1 MSSMSSEKGRDTGHD
16 PAPLAGTTA
25 AAYAARFAQLRARF
39 LRTHPWDWG
48 GFVGWL
54 LAQRSALR
62 AASWRQYRAAV
73 KWALGQ
79 AQQLPDPQRQHLTAA
94 LDTPAP
100 ARPRL
105 PLRTSARK
113 ARALRLPELDRL
125 ADRLLG
131 SSGRWDGLTARWLWW
146 GMLTGLRPIEWRD
159 ARLQQQ
165 GSAVRLRVRN
175 AKHSQGRAHGEWRT
189 VQLTVQPEETAAL
202 VQFLAAVQADFP
214 TAYTGCR
221 LALYRAASRLWPRR
235 QQRPSLY
242 TGRHQFSANA
252 KAAGLSPVQIAAL
265 MGHAV
270 TATHQVHYGKRRSG
284 HRDLLYAQADAQ
296 DVARVR
302 VSPPGAWAAR
312 RLSDGTGPPEVGA
325 AAAAPGL
332 D

>member
-1 MSSMSSEKGRDTGHD
+1 MTD
-16 PAPLAGTTA
+16 TA
-25 AAYAARFAQLRARF
+25 AAYAARFAQLRTRF
-39 LRTHPWDWG
+39 VRAHPWDWD
-48 GFVGWL
+48 GFIDWL
-54 LAQRSALR
+54 LAQRPALR

-73 KWALGQ
+73 KAALEQ
-79 AQQLPDPQRQHLTAA
+79 AQELPDPQRQHLTAA

-113 ARALRLPELDRL
+113 ARALRLADLDRL
-125 ADRLLG
+125 VDRLLV
-131 SSGRWDGLTARWLWW
+131 SPGRWDGLSARWLWW
-146 GMLTGLRPIEWRD
+146 GLLTGLRPIEWRD
-159 ARLQQQ
+159 ARLQQA
-165 GSAVRLRVRN
+165 GSDGCLRVRN

-189 VQLTVQPEETAAL
+189 VHLTLQPEETSAL
-202 VQFLAAVQADFP
+202 VQFIAEVQADFP
-214 TAYTGCR
+214 AAFTGCR
-221 LALYRAASRLWPRR
+221 MALYRAASRLWPRR

-284 HRDLLYAQADAQ
+284 HRDLLYAQPDAQ

-312 RLSDGTGPPEVGA
+312 RLSAETSPPEAGA
-325 AAAAPGL
+325 VAPGL